1 MPKDIEEHIT
11 RVHATTSLGYLWRA
25 LDMAH
30 NAYSGNNNMEK
41 IYAAATEHINKTHSI
56 RLELRFHELDTE
68 TGNLI
73 QKINQ
78 FESELNSL
86 KTHLTMIEGAI
97 QTCTYFL
104 TGKEEEVD
112 NEVAVKS

>member
-1 MPKDIEEHIT
+1 M
-11 RVHATTSLGYLWRA
+11 L
-25 LDMAH
+25 
-30 NAYSGNNNMEK
+30 EK
-41 IYAAATEHINKTHSI
+41 IENE
-56 RLELRFHELDTE
+56 LEKLNNDRGMT
-68 TGNLI
+68 I

-78 FESELNSL
+78 FEAEMTNL

-104 TGKEEEVD
+104 TGKEEVD

>member
-1 MPKDIEEHIT
+1 M
-11 RVHATTSLGYLWRA
+11 L
-25 LDMAH
+25 
-30 NAYSGNNNMEK
+30 EK
-41 IYAAATEHINKTHSI
+41 IEKEFEKLNNDKGAT
-56 RLELRFHELDTE
+56 
-68 TGNLI
+68 I

-78 FESELNSL
+78 FETELMNL

>member
-1 MPKDIEEHIT
+1 M
-11 RVHATTSLGYLWRA
+11 
-25 LDMAH
+25 
-30 NAYSGNNNMEK
+30 N
-41 IYAAATEHINKTHSI
+41 
-56 RLELRFHELDTE
+56 
-68 TGNLI
+68 
-73 QKINQ
+73 
-78 FESELNSL
+78 L

>member
-1 MPKDIEEHIT
+1 MKKT
-11 RVHATTSLGYLWRA
+11 RKKKSVENQTVLEKEYTSFYEDNKVRSDNIML
-25 LDMAH
+25 
-30 NAYSGNNNMEK
+30 EK
-41 IYAAATEHINKTHSI
+41 IENESEKLNNDKEAT
-56 RLELRFHELDTE
+56 
-68 TGNLI
+68 I

-78 FESELNSL
+78 FESELANL
-86 KTHLTMIEGAI
+86 RTHLTMIEGAI